1 MKYIEKVIL
10 ENFQSHKF
18 TSVEFDRGLNII
30 VGASDSGKTA
40 ILRAIKWALYN
51 DPAGDYFIREGAT
64 EASVSIFFSDKTS
77 IKRYRSRSKN
87 TYFVYDK
94 DGGEEK
100 YEGFGLQVPEE
111 VIDTTGIEKILLD
124 KDTSKAINISD
135 QLEGAF
141 LLSEKSSTKANSIGY
156 LVGVDLIDDALSNTL
171 RDVRNLKSDEKKY
184 EREITDLQEELKEY
198 AYIKETKKKIGL
210 MKNIRD
216 SIDSKSK
223 RMEKLKSL
231 LEEKTRLE
239 KNKKILE
246 DQMEKLENL
255 EKIDLHLKDLQIKH
269 TRYRSL
275 KRTMELYHRLIEDK
289 KDSKNIV
296 KSLANLEKIDSNIK
310 DMDKLGVQ
318 MGELSRLKIRRENN
332 IKEISTSK
340 EISDALSKIGMVPEK
355 ISKIDR
361 NIGEVKSLNRLAE
374 VKKRV
379 DESLYTGKNYLV
391 KLQGLE
397 KSQEG
402 ARLLERKLRA
412 LDRLNQI
419 NSIYRDNR
427 ERRNKADEF
436 LKENREKINSLSQ
449 DYKKLLLDSAVCP
462 LCYSEIDRERAD
474 YIIKQVK

>member
-1 MKYIEKVIL
+1 MKYIKKVIL
-10 ENFQSHKF
+10 ENFQSHKY
-18 TSVEFDRGLNII
+18 TSIEFDRGLNII

-184 EREITDLQEELKEY
+184 EKEINDLNEELKEY
-198 AYIKETKKKIGL
+198 AYIKDAKKKIGL
-210 MKNIRD
+210 VRDIRD

-231 LEEKTRLE
+231 LEDKTGLE
-239 KNKKILE
+239 KMKKNLE
-246 DQMEKLENL
+246 DQIEKLNNL
-255 EKIDLHLKDLQIKH
+255 EKIDLHLKKLEIKY

-275 KRTMELYHRLIEDK
+275 KRRMELFHRLLQDR
-289 KDSKNIV
+289 KDSEEIIG
-296 KSLANLEKIDSNIK
+296 SLVNLDKINSNIK
-310 DMDKLGVQ
+310 AMDKLEANRQ
-318 MGELSRLKIRRENN
+318 KLERLKIKRENN
-332 IKEISTSK
+332 IKEISTTK
-340 EISDALSKIGMVPEK
+340 ETSEALSNIAMVPEK

-361 NIGEVKSLNRLAE
+361 NIGQIIALNRLEE

-379 DESLYTGKNYLV
+379 DKSLDIGRDYLV
-391 KLQGLE
+391 KLQGIE

-402 ARLLERKLRA
+402 ARLLEEKLRT

-436 LKENREKINSLSQ
+436 LKENIEKINSLSQ
-449 DYKKLLLDSAVCP
+449 DYKKLLLESALCP
-462 LCYSEIDRERAD
+462 LCYSEIDQERAD